1 MEDSKEGNID
11 RQAFKEEI
19 RKRTIKDILWSKRR
33 ATSSKQILHHEMIE
47 EEDKE
52 VKLEESQKGYLPLS
66 QNQKH
71 HYHHR
76 KEKKKKCWK
85 CYSCN
90 HLKRNFPYLRCFYCG
105 FSSSFYSDKSYMLY
119 PYTINEIIKD
129 KYMVIN
135 ILY

>member
-1 MEDSKEGNID
+1 MPQCHIMKSPHVTWGGPLPLPHG
-11 RQAFKEEI
+11 
-19 RKRTIKDILWSKRR
+19 TSL
-33 ATSSKQILHHEMIE
+33 SSKQVLHHEMIE

>member
-1 MEDSKEGNID
+1 MEDSKAGNID

-33 ATSSKQILHHEMIE
+33 APSSKQILHHEMIE

-52 VKLEESQKGYLPLS
+52 VKLEEPQKGYLPLN
-66 QNQKH
+66 QHQKH

-76 KEKKKKCWK
+76 KKKKKKCWK

-105 FSSSFYSDKSYMLY
+105 FSSSFYSDKSSMLY